1 MNFKLMCNDCS
12 VKYSDYNSPN
22 LYTWCTNCGN
32 YAIHAAVKR
41 ALVANQIEPKNTV
54 LCFDIGCHGNG
65 SDKIGGYK
73 FHALHGRVIPL
84 ATGAHLANSKI
95 KVLAF
100 GGDGGT
106 LGEGINH
113 LIHAVRAN
121 YDITF
126 ILHNNS
132 NYGLTKGQASPST
145 PKEVPM
151 DTSPDGVESEPINII
166 NLLLDLNPSFLARTF
181 SGDVN
186 HMAEVISAGL
196 NHKGFSFIEILQSC
210 PTYNKATPHEWYLK
224 HCFKVET
231 LESYNVTDLEQV
243 RDVTKDLTEKIAVG
257 VLYKNDSLK
266 DLKSKLLNREGVKTE
281 LVEEVNN
288 HDIWEL
294 LKDFV

>member
-1 MNFKLMCNDCS
+1 MSCDNCT
-12 VKYSDYNSPN
+12 VKYADYNSPN
-22 LYTWCTNCGN
+22 IYTWCTNCGN

-41 ALVANQIEPKNTV
+41 ALVANQIEPKKTV

-84 ATGAHLANSKI
+84 ATGAHLANGKI

-145 PKEVPM
+145 PKETPM

-181 SGDVN
+181 SGDVK
-186 HMAEVISAGL
+186 HMTEVISAGL

-210 PTYNKATPHEWYLK
+210 PTYNEATPHEWYLK
-224 HCFKVET
+224 HCFKVEM
-231 LESYNVTDLEQV
+231 LEGYNANKIEETRRVAADLS
-243 RDVTKDLTEKIAVG
+243 EKIAVG
-257 VLYKNDSLK
+257 VLYKNDNLK
-266 DLKSKLLNREGVKTE
+266 DLKSKLHNRVGMQTE
-281 LVEEVNN
+281 LVDEVKIY
-288 HDIWEL
+288 DISEL
-294 LKDFV
+294 VTDFV